1 MKTKVGNVRV
11 PLSAL
16 ADCIY
21 QYSKYLRNN
30 FTRKELTERGEDEE
44 SASGDFRL
52 QVKKSGWQTHEG
64 DSQFDQDHRGN
75 WGSTSV
81 PYGCTREEALN
92 LARDLI
98 DQAQESAFENEGNE

>member
-30 FTRKELTERGEDEE
+30 FTRKDLTKFGEGEE

-52 QVKKSGWQTHEG
+52 QVTSNGWQTHEG
-64 DSQFDQDHRGN
+64 SADYDQDHQN
-75 WGSTSV
+75 
-81 PYGCTREEALN
+81 N
-92 LARDLI
+92 
-98 DQAQESAFENEGNE
+98 